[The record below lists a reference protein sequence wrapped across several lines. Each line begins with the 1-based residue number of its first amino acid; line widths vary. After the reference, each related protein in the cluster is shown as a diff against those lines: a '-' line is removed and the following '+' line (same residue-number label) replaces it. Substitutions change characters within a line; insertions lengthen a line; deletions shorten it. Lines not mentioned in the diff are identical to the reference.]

1 MLGDKTPSVQSSSKI
16 ERPMSDMKIDYMVVV
31 DQPDIE
37 GMTKEEEHLGIG
49 YSFGSTGFNNDN

>member
-1 MLGDKTPSVQSSSKI
+1 
-16 ERPMSDMKIDYMVVV
+16 MKIDYMVVV